1 MEKQIFK
8 VCGKNI
14 AFDPSTDP
22 DNAFINALAEAS
34 EAERRKGADAGLSAL
49 KGALS
54 IGLMFG
60 IRPTVDGQT
69 IQSRGDI
76 SATIDGKLEG
86 IGDGAEGAANG

>member
-1 MEKQIFK
+1 MGKQIFK

-22 DNAFINALAEAS
+22 DNAFINALAEAVS
-34 EAERRKGADAGLSAL
+34 AERRKGADAGLSAL

-60 IRPTVDGQT
+60 VRPTVDGQT
-69 IQSRGDI
+69 IQSKGDVVT
-76 SATIDGKLEG
+76 ATGGTPEG
-86 IGDGAEGAANG
+86 LGAEGAVNG